1 MVWKCPPL
9 NLFNW
14 SDFWKWKE
22 DMSKKNIK
30 LDGYAWIAENGA
42 IDYGFFFGDS
52 DEPVQFATTLKE
64 IVRQSLEAY
73 RVPDGAIAQ
82 YHLEDMKL
90 LSRSLQAAKNLI
102 DHEIQRSEGVEEND

>member
-1 MVWKCPPL
+1 
-9 NLFNW
+9 
-14 SDFWKWKE
+14 
-22 DMSKKNIK
+22 MSKKNIK

-42 IDYGFFFGDS
+42 IDYGFWFGDS

-73 RVPDGAIAQ
+73 RIPAGGIAE

-102 DHEIQRSEGVEEND
+102 DHEIKRMDDSDRND

>member
-1 MVWKCPPL
+1 
-9 NLFNW
+9 
-14 SDFWKWKE
+14 
-22 DMSKKNIK
+22 MSKKNIK

-42 IDYGFFFGDS
+42 IDYGFWFGDS

-73 RVPDGAIAQ
+73 RIPAGGIAE

-102 DHEIQRSEGVEEND
+102 DHEIKRLDDSDRND

>member
-1 MVWKCPPL
+1 
-9 NLFNW
+9 
-14 SDFWKWKE
+14 
-22 DMSKKNIK
+22 MSKKNIK

-42 IDYGFFFGDS
+42 IDYGFWFGDY

-73 RVPDGAIAQ
+73 RIPAGGIAE

-102 DHEIQRSEGVEEND
+102 DHEIKRMDDSDRND

>member
-1 MVWKCPPL
+1 
-9 NLFNW
+9 
-14 SDFWKWKE
+14 
-22 DMSKKNIK
+22 MSKKNIK

-42 IDYGFFFGDS
+42 IDYGFWFGDS

-73 RVPDGAIAQ
+73 RVPAGGIAE

-102 DHEIQRSEGVEEND
+102 DHEIKRMDDSDRND

>member
-1 MVWKCPPL
+1 
-9 NLFNW
+9 
-14 SDFWKWKE
+14 
-22 DMSKKNIK
+22 MSKKNIK

-42 IDYGFFFGDS
+42 IDYGFWFGDS

-73 RVPDGAIAQ
+73 RVFPSGGIAE

-102 DHEIQRSEGVEEND
+102 DQEIKRTEGVESND

>member
-1 MVWKCPPL
+1 
-9 NLFNW
+9 
-14 SDFWKWKE
+14 
-22 DMSKKNIK
+22 MSKKNIK

-42 IDYGFFFGDS
+42 IDYGFWFGDS

-64 IVRQSLEAY
+64 IVRQSLGAY
-73 RVPDGAIAQ
+73 RVPAGGIAE

-102 DHEIQRSEGVEEND
+102 DHEIKRMDDSDRND